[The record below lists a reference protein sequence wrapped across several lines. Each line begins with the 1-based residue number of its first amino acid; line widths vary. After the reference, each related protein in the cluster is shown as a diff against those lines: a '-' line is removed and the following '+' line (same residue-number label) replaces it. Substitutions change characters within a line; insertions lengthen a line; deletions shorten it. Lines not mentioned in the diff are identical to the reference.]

1 MIGNRQMSRRMML
14 RGLGVAMG
22 LPVLD
27 AMLPAGGL
35 IRTAEAATGPAA
47 AGTLA
52 GKAAV
57 APVRSCFVFI
67 PNGVNVDNWFPK
79 TEGAAF
85 ELPPTLA
92 PLAKLKGDLSVFSGL
107 ALDGAK
113 AHGDGPGDHAR
124 SAAAFLT
131 GAHPYKT
138 KGKDI
143 KLGVS
148 VDQFLAQ
155 KIGDRTRLPS
165 LELGLDRART
175 AGDCDSGYSCAY
187 VTNIS
192 WRNENTPVP
201 KETDPGALFDR
212 LFGSNS
218 GTSKEAL
225 EAQAKRMRL
234 RKSVLDFVT
243 EDTKRL
249 ERQVG
254 TADRQKLD
262 EFTTSIREVEKRV
275 ESARAAAAAGASQAV
290 AKPDMARPDG
300 VPPNFAEH
308 YKLMADLLVLAW
320 RMDVT
325 RVSTLMVA
333 RDGSNTTYR
342 ELGVTEGHH
351 TVSHHGRDEAKIAA
365 IKKIDLYHMEQF
377 AYFVQKLK
385 ETKEGNGSMLDNSMV
400 MLGSGISD
408 GDRHNHNELPI
419 LMAGRGGGAV
429 KPGRHTRYPRETP
442 LCNLYVSMLGAMGV
456 KGTSFGDSTGPL
468 AGLNG

>member
-1 MIGNRQMSRRMML
+1 ML

-22 LPVLD
+22 LPLLD
-27 AMLPAGGL
+27 AMLPSGGL
-35 IRTAEAATGPAA
+35 IQTAQAATGPAA
-47 AGTLA
+47 AGGIA
-52 GKAAV
+52 GRAAV

-79 TEGAAF
+79 AEGAAF

-92 PLAKLKGDLSVFSGL
+92 PLAKLKSDISVLSGL

-148 VDQFLAQ
+148 VDQFLAE
-155 KIGDRTRLPS
+155 KVGDRTRLPS
-165 LELGLDRART
+165 LEVGLDRAQT

-192 WRNENTPVP
+192 WRNDTTPVP
-201 KETDPGALFDR
+201 KEVDPGALFDR
-212 LFGSNS
+212 LFGNNN

-225 EAQAKRMRL
+225 EAQAKRLRL
-234 RKSVLDFVT
+234 RKSVLDFVS
-243 EDTKRL
+243 EDTRRL

-254 TADRQKLD
+254 AADKQKLD

-275 ESARAAAAAGASQAV
+275 ESARTAAAAGAQQAI
-290 AKPDMARPDG
+290 KPDMARPDG
-300 VPPNFAEH
+300 TPKDFAEH

-320 RMDVT
+320 RMDLT

-333 RDGSNTTYR
+333 RDGSNKTYR
-342 ELGVTEGHH
+342 ELGLTEGHH
-351 TVSHHGRDEAKIAA
+351 TCSHHGKDEAKIAA
-365 IKKIDLYHMEQF
+365 IKKIDLFHMEQF

-408 GDRHNHNELPI
+408 GDRHNHNELPV
-419 LMAGRGGGAV
+419 LVAGRGGGAI

-456 KGTSFGDSTGPL
+456 KTTSFGDSTGPL
-468 AGLNG
+468 TGLNG